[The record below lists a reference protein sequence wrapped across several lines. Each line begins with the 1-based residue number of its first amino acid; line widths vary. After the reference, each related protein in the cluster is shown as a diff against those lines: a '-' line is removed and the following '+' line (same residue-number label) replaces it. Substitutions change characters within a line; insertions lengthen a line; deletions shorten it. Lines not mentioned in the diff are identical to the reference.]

1 MLPMSDT
8 RSGGNPGGT
17 PGDNPLGI
25 RGLEFVEFAS
35 PDPAALARLFA
46 SLGFRAVARH
56 RSKAVTLYRQGDIN
70 FLVNAQPDSFAS
82 RFADVNGVGVVAIG
96 MRVEHAQQA
105 CHQAVRWGAWRF
117 DNETIGPQEL
127 RIPAIQGIGHSL
139 IYFVERWRGKP
150 GGNESVFDVDFV
162 PQDGIDD
169 MQAVIAGTG
178 LETVDHLTQVVSRGT
193 LAEWTDFYRT
203 VLHFSE
209 TSETNANWHV
219 SEASGVMVSPGNL
232 IRIPVYEEGAP
243 RTALMHRYLHEHA
256 TDGVQHVALSTKD
269 IFSAVDRLREAGLE
283 LVEPPAPYYDQ
294 LDARLPGHG
303 LDIGALR
310 SRHILVDGDTT
321 GPGAPRLFLQTFV
334 RRGLGEMALEIV
346 ERRGDEGFGAG
357 NLAALEQARLALGAT
372 QPSGGQ

>member
-1 MLPMSDT
+1 MTGSLPMSDT
-8 RSGGNPGGT
+8 RSD
-17 PGDNPLGI
+17 DNPLGI

-35 PDPAALARLFA
+35 PDPAALARLFTQ
-46 SLGFRAVARH
+46 LGFRAVARH

-70 FLVNAQPDSFAS
+70 FLLNAQPDSFAS

-105 CHQAVRWGAWRF
+105 CHRAIKWGAWRF

-150 GGNESVFDVDFV
+150 GSDESVFDVDFV
-162 PQDGIDD
+162 PQDETGDV
-169 MQAVIAGTG
+169 QAALPGTG
-178 LETVDHLTQVVSRGT
+178 LVSVDHLTQVVSRGT
-193 LAEWTDFYRT
+193 LGEWQDFYRT

-209 TSETNANWHV
+209 ASETNANWHV
-219 SEASGVMVSPGNL
+219 SAASAVMVSPGNL

-256 TDGVQHVALSTKD
+256 TDGVQHVALATHD
-269 IFSAVDRLREAGLE
+269 IFAAVDRVRAAGLE
-283 LVEPPAPYYDQ
+283 LVAPPAAYYEQ

-303 LDIGALR
+303 LDVDALKR
-310 SRHILVDGDTT
+310 RHILVDGDTS
-321 GPGAPRLFLQTFV
+321 GPGGPRLFLQTFV

-357 NLAALEQARLALGAT
+357 NLAALEQARIDEA
-372 QPSGGQ
+372 P

>member
-1 MLPMSDT
+1 MSDT
-8 RSGGNPGGT
+8 P
-17 PGDNPLGI
+17 PGDNSAVDPAGNPLGI

-35 PDPAALARLFA
+35 PKPAALARLFTQI
-46 SLGFRAVARH
+46 GFRAVARH

-70 FLVNAQPDSFAS
+70 FLINAQPDSFAS
-82 RFADVNGVGVVAIG
+82 RFADVNGVGVAAIG

-117 DNETIGPQEL
+117 DDETIGPQEL

-139 IYFVERWRGKP
+139 IYFVERWRGRP
-150 GGNESVFDVDFV
+150 GSDESVFDIDFV

-169 MQAVIAGTG
+169 IQAAFAGTG

-193 LAEWTDFYRT
+193 LGEWTDFYRT
-203 VLHFSE
+203 VLHFSAAHE
-209 TSETNANWHV
+209 ANANWHV

-232 IRIPVYEEGAP
+232 IRIPVYEEGSQ

-269 IFSAVDRLREAGLE
+269 IFSTVDRLREAGLE

-303 LDIGALR
+303 LDVDALR
-310 SRHILVDGDTT
+310 RRHILVDGDTSS
-321 GPGAPRLFLQTFV
+321 PGAPRLFLQTFV

-357 NLAALEQARLALGAT
+357 NLAALEQARVAGAASRS
-372 QPSGGQ
+372 PGNA